1 MQSHKRKGVGP
12 GRGGELGSI
21 TQSTMSTYDMPG
33 GVDTGDADLNKTL
46 ALPLEPMGSW
56 KSQRWLLEF
65 E

>member
-1 MQSHKRKGVGP
+1 MGP

-46 ALPLEPMGSW
+46 ALPLGAHE
-56 KSQRWLLEF
+56 LLEEPEMAF
-65 E
+65 GV